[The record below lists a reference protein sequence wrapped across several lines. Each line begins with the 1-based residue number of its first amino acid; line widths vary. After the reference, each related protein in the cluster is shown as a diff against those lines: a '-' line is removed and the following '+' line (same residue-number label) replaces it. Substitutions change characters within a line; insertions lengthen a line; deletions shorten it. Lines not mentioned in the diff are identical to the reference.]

1 MHAWADACSLD
12 TDADAMIWW
21 YVAFGS
27 AVGGVARFAVA
38 AVVQQRV
45 GPNFPVG
52 TLLVNVTG
60 SFLLGLLLRY
70 ALGTDAI
77 SPEVRALLTTGFCG
91 GYTTF
96 STFSADTILLLE
108 DGQSMRAGVYVLL
121 SIVLSLAGTWLG
133 ILAARELLALR
144 SPS

>member
-1 MHAWADACSLD
+1 
-12 TDADAMIWW
+12 MIWW
-21 YVAFGS
+21 YVALGS

-52 TLLVNVTG
+52 TLMVNVSG

-77 SPEVRALLTTGFCG
+77 SAETRALLTTGFCG

-96 STFSADTILLLE
+96 STFSYDTILLLE
-108 DGQSMRAGVYVLL
+108 DGQSARAGAYVLL
-121 SIVLSLAGTWLG
+121 SVLLSLAGTWLG
-133 ILAARELLALR
+133 IIAARALLALR
-144 SPS
+144 AQT

>member
-1 MHAWADACSLD
+1 
-12 TDADAMIWW
+12 MIWW
-21 YVAFGS
+21 YVALGS
-27 AVGGVARFAVA
+27 AVGGVARLGLASL
-38 AVVQQRV
+38 VQQRV

-52 TLLVNVTG
+52 TLVVNVSG

-70 ALGTDAI
+70 ALGTQAI

-96 STFSADTILLLE
+96 STFTYDTMLLLE
-108 DGQSMRAGVYVLL
+108 DGQTSRAGLYVLL
-121 SIVLSLAGTWLG
+121 SVAVSLAGAWLG
-133 ILAARELLALR
+133 ILGGRALLAMR